1 MKTLTKL
8 RYLPPSG
15 GVQAGISLIEIM
27 VGMVVGMIAVT
38 VMLNLFAN
46 TEGRKRLTSATA
58 DTQINGQI
66 AVVSIERDVRNAGL
80 GLSSMGCNGILIYNE
95 NYTPT
100 TMTLSGLPVEITANG
115 SDQTITL
122 MTSTDS
128 LSVFKTGIEAWN
140 LASAE
145 LDVENAVG
153 FDMAYEASTSA
164 NRPLAVIN
172 QGGNCVVIQITQA
185 QVNPNKVQHNSG
197 TQAPYN
203 STQAATFF
211 TNNGFSATGGGTLSM
226 FGQMEAYQYSLN
238 SATDVLRVAN
248 LTPLTGG
255 SAAPVDLVYGVVALR
270 AQYGLDLNGD
280 GILDDTDS
288 DGVGNFIAHDDA
300 SVTWSSVLPN
310 NVIAVR
316 VALVVRASHFDKDY
330 DTASVS
336 WWEGGTA
343 NTLNFTND
351 DRRYRYRVFE
361 SVIPLRNP
369 IWNIP

>member
-66 AVVSIERDVRNAGL
+66 ALVSIERDVRNAGL
-80 GLSSMGCNGILIYNE
+80 GLSSTGCNGILIYNV
-95 NYTPT
+95 NFPPPS
-100 TMTLSGLPVEITANG
+100 TMSLSGLPVEITANG

-128 LSVFKTGIEAWN
+128 LSVYKTKVEAWN

-145 LDVENAVG
+145 LDVENAIG

-164 NRPLAVIN
+164 NRPLAMIN
-172 QGGNCVVIQITQA
+172 QGGNCAVVQITQA

-197 TQAPYN
+197 IQAPYN
-203 STQAATFF
+203 ASQAATFF
-211 TNNGFSATGGGTLSM
+211 TDNGFTATGAATLSM
-226 FGQMEAYQYSLN
+226 FGQMETYRYSLN
-238 SATDVLRVAN
+238 TVANVLEVTN
-248 LTPLTGG
+248 LTPLSGG
-255 SAAPVDLVYGVVALR
+255 ATTDQLVYGVVALR
-270 AQYGLDLNGD
+270 AEYGLDLDGD
-280 GILDDTDS
+280 GVLD
-288 DGVGNFIAHDDA
+288 GFYPHDDA
-300 SVTWSSVLPN
+300 SVPSPLLPTHMM
-310 NVIAVR
+310 AVR
-316 VALVVRASHFDKDY
+316 VALVVRASHYDKDY
-330 DTASVS
+330 DTASIS
-336 WWEGGTA
+336 WWESGTA
-343 NTLNFTND
+343 NTLNFSND
-351 DRRYRYRVFE
+351 DRHYRYRVFE

-369 IWNIP
+369 IWNLP